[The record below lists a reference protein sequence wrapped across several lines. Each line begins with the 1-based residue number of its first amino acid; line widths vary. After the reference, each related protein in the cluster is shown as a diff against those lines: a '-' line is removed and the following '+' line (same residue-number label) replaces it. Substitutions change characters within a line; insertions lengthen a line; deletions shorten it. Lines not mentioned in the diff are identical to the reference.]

1 MQRSSRLCDCCRIF
15 TEKLY
20 AIKCLMSGASDR
32 SDKVPL
38 LDQLLSYNMTS
49 ACDLPAS
56 WQKVVLRFLIQSSER
71 AESLVCYRRKY
82 LCHLEDLCILT
93 EELRPPGMLLRP
105 P

>member
-1 MQRSSRLCDCCRIF
+1 
-15 TEKLY
+15 
-20 AIKCLMSGASDR
+20 MSGASDR

-38 LDQLLSYNMTS
+38 LDQLLSCNMTS

-71 AESLVCYRRKY
+71 AESLACYRRKS
-82 LCHLEDLCILT
+82 LCHFEDLCILT